1 MSTVWNPW
9 HGCEKYS
16 EGCAHCYVYRRDASV
31 GRDASEVTKNRDFD
45 LPVRKKRDGSFCIP
59 SGETVFSCMTSDFFL
74 PQADAFR
81 SDAWRMIR
89 QRPDVRFVIITKRIV
104 RFTDCIPQDWG
115 DGWDNV
121 TITCTVENEKQCRIR
136 MPVLSEIPA
145 KRKQVCCE
153 PLLEHVDLS
162 PYLHGGIA
170 RVIVGGESG
179 SDARVCR
186 WEWVCDLYRQC
197 TAAGVP
203 FTFKQTGAK
212 FEKDGKVYRVPR
224 ARQMEQAKKA
234 ATAYFSGGTNDGL

>member
-89 QRPDVRFVIITKRIV
+89 
-104 RFTDCIPQDWG
+104 
-115 DGWDNV
+115 
-121 TITCTVENEKQCRIR
+121 
-136 MPVLSEIPA
+136 
-145 KRKQVCCE
+145 
-153 PLLEHVDLS
+153 
-162 PYLHGGIA
+162 
-170 RVIVGGESG
+170 
-179 SDARVCR
+179 
-186 WEWVCDLYRQC
+186 
-197 TAAGVP
+197 
-203 FTFKQTGAK
+203 
-212 FEKDGKVYRVPR
+212 
-224 ARQMEQAKKA
+224 
-234 ATAYFSGGTNDGL
+234 

>member
-16 EGCAHCYVYRRDASV
+16 EGCAHCYVYRRDESI
-31 GRDASEVTKNRDFD
+31 GKDASEVTKNRDFD
-45 LPVRKKRDGSFCIP
+45 LPARKKRGGAFAIP
-59 SGETVFSCMTSDFFL
+59 PGETVWACMTSDFFL

-81 SDAWRMIR
+81 ADAWRMIR
-89 QRPDVRFVIITKRIV
+89 QRPDLQFVIITKRIV
-104 RFTDCIPQDWG
+104 RFTECIPPDWG
-115 DGWDNV
+115 DGYENV
-121 TITCTVENEKQCRIR
+121 TLTCTVENEKQCRIR
-136 MPVLSEIPA
+136 MPVLRAVPA

-153 PLLEHVDLS
+153 PLLGPIDLS
-162 PYLHGGIA
+162 AYLDGSIA

-186 WEWVCDLYRQC
+186 WEWVCDLFRQC
-197 TAAGVP
+197 AEAGVP

-224 ARQMEQAKKA
+224 SRQAEQARKA
-234 ATAYFSGGTNDGL
+234 AAAYFTGGTNDGL